1 MREYIALHKKS
12 SRKIYF
18 KYSFL
23 GVLEE
28 LKMYGEKYTE
38 EQVKWVLQSTR
49 MPFTESQMLFL
60 CSNKKLDFDYMPMPT
75 DLSFEFFWNLYGY
88 KKGKI
93 ATTQKAWNALSDAD
107 KIEVLL
113 YIPKF
118 KETKKIDKTAM
129 PYPSTFLNQKY
140 WLADKI

>member
-28 LKMYGEKYTE
+28 LKLYGEKYTE
-38 EQVKWVLQSTR
+38 EQVKWVLQGTR

-75 DLSFEFFWNLYGY
+75 DLSFEF
-88 KKGKI
+88 
-93 ATTQKAWNALSDAD
+93 
-107 KIEVLL
+107 
-113 YIPKF
+113 
-118 KETKKIDKTAM
+118 
-129 PYPSTFLNQKY
+129 
-140 WLADKI
+140 

>member
-28 LKMYGEKYTE
+28 LKLYGEKYTE

-49 MPFTESQMLFL
+49 MPFTESQMLVL

-75 DLSFEFFWNLYGY
+75 DLSFEVFWNLYGY

-93 ATTQKAWNALSDAD
+93 ATTQKAWNALSDAE
-107 KIEVLL
+107 KIEVIL

-118 KETKKIDKTAM
+118 KESKKIDKTAM